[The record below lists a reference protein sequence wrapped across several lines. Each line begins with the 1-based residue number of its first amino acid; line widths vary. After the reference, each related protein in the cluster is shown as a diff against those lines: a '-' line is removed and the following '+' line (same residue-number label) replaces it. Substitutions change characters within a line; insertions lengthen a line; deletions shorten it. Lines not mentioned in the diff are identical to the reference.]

1 MAANKRDFYEV
12 IGIGKSA
19 SQDEIK
25 KAYRKLA
32 KKYHPDMNQENKAEA
47 EEKFKELSEAY
58 EVLADP
64 KKRQTYDQY
73 GHSGLNGA
81 FGGDGFQWNDFTHQA
96 DVSDIFGDFF
106 GGSIFDSFFGGG
118 RRRRS
123 PTGPARGSDLR
134 YDIQITLKEAAKG
147 VLKNVQIPHRKK
159 CKECQGTGAEKGTTP
174 LTCQT
179 CHGSGQVKNVQQRGY
194 SQFISI
200 GACQACRGA
209 GQIIEKRCQV
219 CQGQGSVPKTSKL
232 EVSIP
237 PGADNG
243 TKLRLREEGEAG
255 LRGGPSGDLY
265 VVVHIESNPTFR
277 REGTHLITEVD
288 INFVQAALGDEI
300 MVKTIDGKSAMKVP
314 AGTQNGTLFRLRGK
328 GMPSIQGRGNGDLHV
343 LVNIVVPEKLNG
355 EQKRILKEFA
365 EAGGNS
371 TAKAS
376 SKKKSGRKK
385 K

>member
-1 MAANKRDFYEV
+1 MANKRDFYEV
-12 IGIGKSA
+12 IGVEKSA

-25 KAYRKLA
+25 KTYRKLA
-32 KKYHPDMNQENKAEA
+32 KKFHPDMNQENKAEA

-96 DVSDIFGDFF
+96 DISDIFGDFF

-118 RRRRS
+118 RRRR
-123 PTGPARGSDLR
+123 PQTGPARGNDLR
-134 YDIQITLKEAAKG
+134 YDIQINLKDAAKG
-147 VLKNVQIPHRKK
+147 VLRKIDIPHRKK
-159 CKECQGTGAEKGTTP
+159 CQECAGTGAEKGTSP

-219 CQGQGSVPKTSKL
+219 CQGQGSVPKTSKI

-237 PGADNG
+237 PGADTG
-243 TKLRLREEGEAG
+243 TRLRLRGEGEAG

-265 VVVHIESNPTFR
+265 VIVHVQPDPTFR
-277 REGTHLITEVD
+277 REGMHLITEIDVD
-288 INFVQAALGDEI
+288 FVQAALGDEI
-300 MVKTIDGKSAMKVP
+300 KVQTIDGNAAMKVP
-314 AGTQNGTLFRLRGK
+314 AGTQPGTMFRLKGK
-328 GMPSIQGRGNGDLHV
+328 GMPNIQGRGNGDLHV
-343 LVNIVVPEKLNG
+343 LVNVAVPEKLNG

-365 EAGGNS
+365 EAGGK
-371 TAKAS
+371 AKP
-376 SKKKSGRKK
+376 GRKK